1 MTGWQLQHCKNKK
14 SGITSSS
21 RNVNFE
27 MTSIRGN
34 TPLSVWPKPPPAR
47 REGSSILFA
56 MNGIVFRKPAKAK
69 KGGMNDSPL
78 RELFIPL

>member
-34 TPLSVWPKPPPAR
+34 TIHSVWPKPPPAR
-47 REGSSILFA
+47 REGSSGLFA
-56 MNGIVFRKPAKAK
+56 MRSIKKPAKAK